1 MRSVCYIFCIRTI
14 SVYNIA
20 FSLMFQVLLP
30 KLKAKPIRTASGVRS
45 FYICKL
51 TAWQMLN
58 IRLAALTDLD
68 LFTFYCHTF
77 FFNSPSLNHISFSLM
92 MISLSPSHPTLMP
105 TLTVPKTDLN
115 SAVQIAVVAVMCK
128 PHRCPHI
135 AMTGNICVWVVFVFF
150 FFQGWRLAFQTYCFN
165 D

>member
-1 MRSVCYIFCIRTI
+1 MRSVCYIFCIKNI
-14 SVYNIA
+14 SVYNID

-58 IRLAALTDLD
+58 IWLAALTDLD

-92 MISLSPSHPTLMP
+92 MISLSLPPDTYA

-135 AMTGNICVWVVFVFF
+135 AMTGNICVWVVYL
-150 FFQGWRLAFQTYCFN
+150 FQGWRLAFQTYCFN